1 MNQELFDKLYRQS
14 GVPLVLL
21 MIAVNGFH
29 YRSWGVEVNAR
40 VIFLARTVT
49 VLWGLACAALY
60 LFFYHLVRKY
70 YDGENKRKSMGLIL
84 ADAAVSLF
92 WLALGI
98 AWTL

>member
-14 GVPLVLL
+14 GTPLALL

-29 YRSWGVEVNAR
+29 YRIWGVEVNAR

-60 LFFYHLVRKY
+60 LFFYQLVRKY
-70 YDGENKRKSMGLIL
+70 YDGEKKRKSMGLIL

-92 WLALGI
+92 WLVLGI